1 MNHHVFVYGT
11 LLRGEPNHRM
21 MRGARFVRPART
33 APSFT
38 LVDLGYFP
46 ALRAEGVTRVVGEV
60 YEVSP
65 ALLEALDRFEGV
77 PRLYQRVGI
86 QLEDG
91 GAAYVYVQPADAR
104 GGPAI
109 RSGEWRGYRK
119 EQGYAGEIAE

>member
-38 LVDLGYFP
+38 LVDLGYYP
-46 ALRAEGVTRVVGEV
+46 ALRAGGVTRVVGEV

-65 ALLEALDRFEGV
+65 ALLEALDRFESV
-77 PRLYQRVGI
+77 PRLYERPAI

-91 GAAYVYVQPADAR
+91 GAAYFYVQRTDAR
-104 GGPAI
+104 PGPAI
-109 RSGEWRGYRK
+109 RSGEWRGRRRYRK
-119 EQGYAGEIAE
+119 EQNDA